1 MAGTHEYGQVP
12 AFVIKNDEQDLAG
25 KEVCLFVSY
34 CPNGEI
40 GPGLEFF
47 LSAIKS
53 QNIFVI
59 LCLISEGPQIELASD
74 RLAMCS
80 AVLYRQNIGYDFAAW
95 AAMLRA
101 LPDLWNARRLYF
113 SNDSILGPNKSF
125 PAMIEKVR
133 SEPADFI
140 ALTANWMDT
149 YHAQSYFFVLNERA
163 IKNHSVQDFWLDL
176 PDYESKRKVI
186 ILCEQRQLAL
196 YQEIGLKTCILFDE
210 VDAGCAP
217 LVDPAR
223 FNPTHHA
230 WRHLLEAGFPFM
242 KADMF
247 YRPSTSPKGW
257 SGYFDD
263 RERVYLKFQLDEIVQ
278 SRFPIMSHISRNA
291 GSKGALRRFGLMLRS
306 LWKRFKCWRSFSGM

>member
-1 MAGTHEYGQVP
+1 MAGTREDRQVP
-12 AFVIKNDEQDLAG
+12 AFIIRNDDQEFAG

-34 CPNGEI
+34 CPNGKV

-47 LSAIKS
+47 LSAINS
-53 QNIFVI
+53 QNISIV
-59 LCLISEGPQIELASD
+59 LCLITEVQQIEIPSD
-74 RLAMCS
+74 RLSMCS

-101 LPDLWNARRLYF
+101 LPDLWNARRFYF

-125 PAMIEKVR
+125 PSMVERIR
-133 SEPADFI
+133 SEPDDFI

-163 IKNHSVQDFWLDL
+163 IRNNAVKDFWLGL

-196 YQEIGLKTCILFDE
+196 YQEIGLETRILFDA

-217 LVDPAR
+217 LIDPAR

-230 WRHLLEAGFPFM
+230 WRQLLEAGFPFM

-257 SGYFDD
+257 SGHFDE
-263 RERVYLKFQLDEIVQ
+263 RERTYLKFQLDEVVQ
-278 SRFPIMSHISRNA
+278 SRFPIMTGSSGNA
-291 GSKGALRRFGLMLRS
+291 RSKGPFRRIGLKLRS
-306 LWKRFKCWRSFSGM
+306 LWKRFKCWKSFSGM